1 MIRRFASFAVSST
14 PSSPGCPAVPAR
26 RCAGW
31 RCGLVLGLLL
41 LLATGCGYIVGNP
54 YPANIRTVHV
64 PTFTNE
70 TYRRGFEL
78 QITEAVQKQ
87 IELRTPFRLVNDAEA
102 DTRLTG
108 HIRTIDKRMTN
119 QSQWA
124 DPRELEMTFT
134 LEVRWINTRTGELLG
149 QRAIPLDS
157 AVATVLT
164 STSFTPETG
173 QSLAT
178 ATHQAADQI
187 ARQVVGLME
196 ATW

>member
-1 MIRRFASFAVSST
+1 MNLTPFSPGGLAVS
-14 PSSPGCPAVPAR
+14 AR
-26 RCAGW
+26 RLAGW
-31 RCGLVLGLLL
+31 RSCLVITLGLLM
-41 LLATGCGYIVGNP
+41 TGCGYIVGNP
-54 YPANIRTVHV
+54 YPGEIRTVHV

-78 QITEAVQKQ
+78 QVTEAVQKQ
-87 IELRTPFRLVNDAEA
+87 IELRTPFRLVSDAEA
-102 DTRLTG
+102 DTRLIG
-108 HIRTIDKRMTN
+108 HIRSIDKRMTN

-124 DPRELEMTFT
+124 DPRELEMTFV

-149 QRAIPLDS
+149 QGTVPLSS
-157 AVATVLT
+157 AVASIVT
-164 STSFTPETG
+164 STSFAPEAG

-178 ATHQAADQI
+178 ATQQAVDQV